1 MQNSNY
7 LKKRINLVQTKREK
21 LRKLLINYINFFI
34 KCLNDVESKNEAKR
48 ILEVIKALENKMWI
62 QNHSSDD
69 LSHISYLI
77 EERKLYQ
84 EIDNLYLPH

>member
-1 MQNSNY
+1 MQTSNF
-7 LKKRINLVQTKREK
+7 LKKRINPTQTRREK
-21 LRKLLINYINFFI
+21 FRKLLINYTNFLI
-34 KCLNDVESKNEAKR
+34 KCLNEVESKNEAKR

-62 QNHSSDD
+62 QNHSSED

-84 EIDNLYLPH
+84 EIDSLYLP